1 MGLTLL
7 NRGILYTAI
16 SVMLTNCQSNTITFK
31 PKKIGEPIDAAVMN
45 FGDMS
50 AEPKPS
56 GKLPQSFPAKQLSGK
71 VVRLS
76 QKGQQ
81 HQFWFFP
88 ELGGTDS
95 VALVQME
102 MRLNGEKDGNPSDK
116 IGEAKAVFAKHKN
129 LISRL
134 IMKSYQAM
142 TEKDYKTAIELADQA
157 SKIDP
162 ELAAPLVLK
171 GLSHMASGEKEGAVS
186 ALTQA
191 ASLDPD
197 DQSITELLK
206 AAQ

>member
-1 MGLTLL
+1 MGFSLL
-7 NRGILYTAI
+7 NRSALYTLVG
-16 SVMLTNCQSNTITFK
+16 VMLVHCQSNTITFK
-31 PKKIGEPIDAAVMN
+31 AKKVGEPIEAAVMN
-45 FGDMS
+45 FGDMA

-56 GKLPQSFPAKQLSGK
+56 GKLPQSFPARQLSGK

-81 HQFWFFP
+81 YQFWFFP

-95 VALVQME
+95 VALVQMD
-102 MRLNGEKDGNPSDK
+102 LKQAGEKDGPVSDK
-116 IGEAKAVFAKHKN
+116 ALFAKHKN

-142 TEKDYKTAIELADQA
+142 TEKDYKTAIELAEQA

-171 GLSHMASGEKEGAVS
+171 GLAYMASGEKASAVG

-191 ASLDPD
+191 VSLDPE
-197 DQSITELLK
+197 DQSIAELLK